1 MKRFAVPAVSCLL
14 GLALGGCDPATLGGG
29 QLMRPAPLVDY
40 SINLPFADPV
50 TGDITYTPPDDD
62 GVSGA
67 FAESGQLAP
76 GGFSPR
82 AVPVLSWK
90 HINPDIT
97 SAMQRD
103 FTQDALL
110 QRSDVLCER
119 YLDSMYFRVTLRR
132 TVFGQIGQVAS
143 AIGAFSGAGQG
154 ANIAALVANIAGGT
168 NNLMDAEILQS
179 QMITLITKQIKTN
192 RDQILGQIMTT
203 RVTERAPTSTTRY
216 PLSLALRDAMNY
228 HQQCSFL
235 AGITGLSIVADKPN
249 PASNAQSQAAITSA
263 AGATAAAIV
272 GAAGTDAAG
281 PIVVVKPAR

>member
-1 MKRFAVPAVSCLL
+1 MKRFATLAVPCLFSV
-14 GLALGGCDPATLGGG
+14 ALGGCDPATLGGG

-40 SINLPFADPV
+40 SLNLPFADAE
-50 TGDITYTPPDDD
+50 TGAITYPPS
-62 GVSGA
+62 SGET
-67 FAESGQLAP
+67 FAETGQNAQ

-82 AVPVLSWK
+82 AVPVLTWDNIDPNK
-90 HINPDIT
+90 TNAT
-97 SAMQRD
+97 QRD

-132 TVFGQIGQVAS
+132 TILGQIGQVAS

-154 ANIAALVANIAGGT
+154 ANIASLVANIAGGT

-192 RDQILGQIMTT
+192 RDQILGQIMVA
-203 RVTERAPTSTTRY
+203 RVTNEAPTSIQKY
-216 PLSLALRDAMNY
+216 PISLALRDAMNY

-235 AGITGLSIVADKPN
+235 AGVTGLSIVADKPN
-249 PASNAQSQAAITSA
+249 PSSNAQSQAAATSA
-263 AGATAAAIV
+263 ANVEAAAIV
-272 GAAGTDAAG
+272 SAAGTDAV
-281 PIVVVKPAR
+281 IKVK

>member
-1 MKRFAVPAVSCLL
+1 MKRLATLGVPCVLS
-14 GLALGGCDPATLGGG
+14 LALGGCDPATLGGG

-50 TGDITYTPPDDD
+50 TGNITYRPPIEGTP
-62 GVSGA
+62 SEA
-67 FAESGQLAP
+67 FAETGQGAP

-82 AVPVLSWK
+82 AVPVLSWQ
-90 HINPDIT
+90 HIDPNTT

-132 TVFGQIGQVAS
+132 TIFGQIGQVAS
-143 AIGAFSGAGQG
+143 AVGAFSGAGQG

-192 RDQILGQIMTT
+192 RDQILGQIMTA
-203 RVTERAPTSTTRY
+203 RVTRDEPTSTTKY

-249 PASNAQSQAAITSA
+249 PSSNAQSQAAITSA

-272 GAAGTDAAG
+272 GAAGTDAPG
-281 PIVVVKPAR
+281 PKVEGN